1 MLRSALQRLLRK
13 HEIRSSTFRSHTAV
27 TEIDVS

>member
-13 HEIRSSTFRSHTAV
+13 HEIRSSSFRGQTAV
-27 TEIDVS
+27 EVDAS